1 VYSCHMRLVRTLTAA
16 ALAGAAC
23 VVLDQ
28 LHVTEG
34 VLFYPHPAIWGQAWW
49 VFPLFFSATLAIFAG
64 LKLVHPK
71 PLDNDPPLRAATGDF
86 IALVTA
92 YAFTAF
98 AASLPNVVLCV
109 LLGTWVAR
117 AVRGMPGR
125 HIVFCILC
133 ALIGSAFEAMLS
145 GAGGFTYYHPDFLGV
160 PRWLPALY
168 LHAAV
173 AGDSARRVVD
183 GNPLS

>member
-1 VYSCHMRLVRTLTAA
+1 MRLAPTVTAA
-16 ALAGAAC
+16 TLAGAIC
-23 VVLDQ
+23 VALDH

-34 VLFYPHPAIWGQAWW
+34 VLFYAHPVIWGQAWW
-49 VFPLFFSATLAIFAG
+49 VFPLFFGATLAIFGG
-64 LKLVHPK
+64 LRLVHPK
-71 PLDNDPPLRAATGDF
+71 PLDNDPPMRAAAGDF

-98 AASLPNVVLCV
+98 AASLPNVVLFV

-125 HIVFCILC
+125 HIVFCVLC
-133 ALIGSAFEAMLS
+133 ALIGSAFEATLS
-145 GAGGFTYYHPDFLGV
+145 GTGAFTYYHPDLFGV

-173 AGDSARRVVD
+173 AGDSARRVVT
-183 GNPLS
+183 